1 MSLAQIRSRI
11 KKAQGN
17 TNAGE
22 ALGIVA
28 AAISRKAYY
37 DEMTEEEKNAYCA
50 YIGSDREA
58 METVEEGVTGT
69 LHFIVERKPKPL
81 TEAQFRERVRE
92 VEEIVN
98 SFQEEYAREQGA
110 TI

>member
-1 MSLAQIRSRI
+1 MSLAQIRNRI
-11 KKAQGN
+11 KKAQGS
-17 TNAGE
+17 TNGGE

-37 DEMTEEEKNAYCA
+37 DELTEEEKNAYCA

-69 LHFIVERKPKPL
+69 LHFIVERKEKPL
-81 TEAQFRERVRE
+81 TEVQLQARVQ
-92 VEEIVN
+92 EI
-98 SFQEEYAREQGA
+98 EQ
-110 TI
+110 TMLDIYKTP